1 MKNNFFFELKFWW
14 MRWVKEPGMGNLLI
28 YFSMTEL
35 RSNKPFVR
43 YRLDTYIVSR
53 SFFYCFCW
61 SFQFRAYDD
70 VNHKFISNHK
80 AGRKTFTGGQILP
93 CLFRKSK
100 WGNKFP
106 IILDLFFLHR
116 RTDKRNMF
124 NYISFRSNSGHAAS
138 APAITHNQFI
148 IFPGYLSAS
157 GPITPL
163 PDPKF
168 CPHLSTFEWHYMGY
182 WRTKTG
188 GDFEQISHI
197 LRNSVVYHV
206 V

>member
-1 MKNNFFFELKFWW
+1 M
-14 MRWVKEPGMGNLLI
+14 
-28 YFSMTEL
+28 
-35 RSNKPFVR
+35 R
-43 YRLDTYIVSR
+43 YRLDTCIVSKT
-53 SFFYCFCW
+53 FFLRC
-61 SFQFRAYDD
+61 SFQFRAFDD

-80 AGRKTFTGGQILP
+80 GGSKTFTGQILP

-116 RTDKRNMF
+116 RTDERNMF

-157 GPITPL
+157 GPISPL
-163 PDPKF
+163 PDQKCF
-168 CPHLSTFEWHYMGY
+168 PHLSTF
-182 WRTKTG
+182 
-188 GDFEQISHI
+188 Q
-197 LRNSVVYHV
+197 
-206 V
+206 